1 MGIIPMTI
9 ATLMYVL
16 TALDLA
22 FVQGNYPMSLTFF
35 AYAVANLGLMAAAYG
50 V

>member
-1 MGIIPMTI
+1 MGIIPMTV

-22 FVQGNYPMSLTFF
+22 FVQGNYPLSLTFF
-35 AYAVANLGLMAAAYG
+35 AYAIANVGLIFAAYG

>member
-1 MGIIPMTI
+1 MSV

-22 FVQGNYPMSLTFF
+22 FVQHDYAMALTFA

>member
-1 MGIIPMTI
+1 MTI
-9 ATLMYVL
+9 ATLCYVL

-22 FVQGNYPMSLTFF
+22 FVQRDYAMALTFA

>member
-1 MGIIPMTI
+1 MGIIPLAI

-22 FVQGNYPMSLTFF
+22 FVQGNLPMAFTFA
-35 AYAVANLGLMAAAYG
+35 AYALANIGLMIAAYAP
-50 V
+50 

>member
-1 MGIIPMTI
+1 MTV
-9 ATLMYVL
+9 ATLCYVL

-22 FVQGNYPMSLTFF
+22 FVQRDYSMALTFF